1 MTPDDSKDATTAKFA
16 AFRDTGDARIRDQ
29 LVEEH
34 LPLARNLATRFLNRG
49 IPYEDLVQVAALGL
63 VHAVDRFD
71 PGRESAFTTFATP
84 TILGEIK
91 RHFRDRAWDL
101 RVPRRLQEL
110 HLELNAVIGRLSQQ
124 YGRSPTISELSAAT
138 RSSDEEVI
146 EAIEAG
152 RAYQASSLDGP
163 TTPGS
168 AATIE
173 RALLERDEFLEGAAT
188 RMAVRKVIEVLPP
201 REQLIMELRFWERLS
216 QDEIARRLGISQ
228 MHVSRLLTRSL
239 NTVRERLD
247 DPSLLS

>member
-1 MTPDDSKDATTAKFA
+1 MIPDDTRDETTAKFA
-16 AFRDTGDARIRDQ
+16 VFRETGDDRIRDQ

-49 IPYEDLVQVAALGL
+49 IPYDDLVQVAALGL

-71 PGRESAFTTFATP
+71 PDREAAFTTFATP

-91 RHFRDRAWDL
+91 RHFRDRSWDL

-110 HLELNAVIGRLSQQ
+110 HLELNTVVGRLSQQ

-152 RAYQASSLDGP
+152 LVSLRA
-163 TTPGS
+163 
-168 AATIE
+168 
-173 RALLERDEFLEGAAT
+173 
-188 RMAVRKVIEVLPP
+188 K
-201 REQLIMELRFWERLS
+201 
-216 QDEIARRLGISQ
+216 IAYRPL
-228 MHVSRLLTRSL
+228 
-239 NTVRERLD
+239 
-247 DPSLLS
+247 